1 MISIPKL
8 LVLLAGAC
16 CAAAGC
22 VNSTP
27 MPTFTPDLPRP
38 SATTIS
44 SGGHHTC
51 ALRSDGSA
59 VCWGLNDYG
68 QAPEVFLRTP
78 APKFTAI
85 TSGGA
90 HNCGLRV
97 DGSLGVGVPIV
108 TVLICSDRLRG
119 KNILVTRGIPLQKN
133 WNHLPP
139 HERFL
144 AISSGLGHACA
155 LRPSGEAV
163 CWGVNLGGRSSP
175 FEGELLRAI
184 SSGSGHTC
192 ALRLDGSAR
201 VLGFRFGR
209 GSIAAPG

>member
-1 MISIPKL
+1 
-8 LVLLAGAC
+8 
-16 CAAAGC
+16 
-22 VNSTP
+22 
-27 MPTFTPDLPRP
+27 MPTFTPDLLQP

-51 ALRSDGSA
+51 ALRPDGSA
-59 VCWGLNDYG
+59 VRWGLNDYA

-97 DGSLGVGVPIV
+97 DGSLGCWGSYYHRPYMLRPIEREEHFGDPWDPSAKE
-108 TVLICSDRLRG
+108 LE
-119 KNILVTRGIPLQKN
+119 P
-133 WNHLPP
+133 PAP

-155 LRPSGEAV
+155 LRPNGEAV
-163 CWGVNLGGRSSP
+163 C
-175 FEGELLRAI
+175 
-184 SSGSGHTC
+184 
-192 ALRLDGSAR
+192 
-201 VLGFRFGR
+201 
-209 GSIAAPG
+209 